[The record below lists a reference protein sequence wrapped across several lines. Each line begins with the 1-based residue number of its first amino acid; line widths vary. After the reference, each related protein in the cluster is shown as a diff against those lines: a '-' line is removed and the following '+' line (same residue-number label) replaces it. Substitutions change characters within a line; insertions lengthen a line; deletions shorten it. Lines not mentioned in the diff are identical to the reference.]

1 MKFNTALLAITSLLI
16 LTSISAVQAQDDWQM
31 LFDGQDL
38 SQWRNYQKSQVSSGW
53 AIKNRE
59 LTLVKKGAGDIIS
72 KQQYDNFELSLEWK
86 ISSGGNSGVF
96 YHVVENEELP
106 QVYYSGLEM
115 QILDNHGRSEPPL
128 EQAGALFALYSPVAD
143 FTKPVG
149 EFNVA
154 RIIVDGDHIEHW
166 LNGHKVV
173 DYQRNSKD
181 FNQQLHESK
190 FATWPVFAKSS
201 LGHIALQDHGDEVAF
216 RNIKI
221 RRITQNKSK

>member
-1 MKFNTALLAITSLLI
+1 MKIKNFIVTTLALMAIITVNT
-16 LTSISAVQAQDDWQM
+16 VNAQDNWQV
-31 LFDGQDL
+31 LFDGTDL
-38 SQWRNYQKSQVSSGW
+38 SQWRNYQQNQVSDGW
-53 AIKNRE
+53 AIKNGE
-59 LTLVKKGAGDIIS
+59 LTLVKKGAGDIMT

-86 ISSGGNSGVF
+86 ISAAGNSGVF
-96 YHVVENEELP
+96 YHVVENDELP

-154 RIIVDGDHIEHW
+154 RIIVDGDYIEHW